1 MVPALRVGAEAFGAL
16 AEEEEGGKDELRSEV
31 WAGPAVSVAF
41 GRAWLVLATGFGLT
55 DASERVRARAILAF
69 QF

>member
-1 MVPALRVGAEAFGAL
+1 VGAEAFGNVTE
-16 AEEEEGGKDELRSEV
+16 AEAGKDELESKA
-31 WAGPAVSVAF
+31 WAGPAISIAV

-55 DASERVRARAILAF
+55 DSSERVRARAILAF